1 MKQVILHYG
10 EIALKNRNR
19 SLFEQ
24 TLRKRIERI
33 CLKTA
38 PCRVHRL
45 EGRLLLDFAV
55 TPDMEVLTNSL
66 SKICGLSNF
75 IFCDTAGPT
84 LEKLKQ
90 GIEMRLADITF
101 SSFAVR
107 AKRGQ
112 KTFPLS
118 SQFINEEIGRFVKE
132 KTGAKVDL
140 ETPETTIYIELFEDK
155 IFYGFKKVKGV
166 GGLPVGI
173 AGKVLGL
180 LSGGIDS
187 PVACFRMM
195 KRGCEM
201 VFIHFYSAPFT
212 SPQSLDKVLE
222 LAEALGEYQDGGRLI
237 SVPFG
242 EIQKEIIAKTP
253 ENYRVLLYRRMMLR
267 IAEKMAKEH
276 GCLALATGE
285 SLSQVASQTLS
296 NLTSIEQAIALP
308 VLRPLIGMDK
318 SEIIDEAKKI
328 GTFNISIQ
336 PHEDCCSFMMPKHP
350 KTRSMP
356 QELEALEKDLEIDA
370 LVQKGVKESRIFD
383 VSLRA

>member
-1 MKQVILHYG
+1 MKRVILHYG
-10 EIALKNRNR
+10 EIALKNKNR
-19 SLFEQ
+19 FLFEQ
-24 TLRKRIERI
+24 ALQKRIQGI
-33 CLKTA
+33 CMKIA

-45 EGRLLLDFAV
+45 EGRLLLDFAA
-55 TPDMEVLTNSL
+55 TPDVEALTNSL

-75 IFCDTAGPT
+75 IFCDVADPS

-90 GIEMRLADITF
+90 GIEMHLQDIVF

-107 AKRGQ
+107 AKRAQ

-118 SQFINEEIGRFVKE
+118 SQFINEEIGGFVKE
-132 KTGAKVDL
+132 KTGARVDL
-140 ETPETTIYIELFEDK
+140 ETPEATLYIELFEDK
-155 IFYGFKKVKGV
+155 IFYGFNKVKGV

-173 AGKVLGL
+173 AGKVMGL

-201 VFIHFYSAPFT
+201 MFIHFYSAPFT

-222 LAEALGEYQDGGRLI
+222 LAEALGEYQDGGRMI
-237 SVPFG
+237 SIPFG

-253 ENYRVLLYRRMMLR
+253 ENYRVLVYRRMMLR

-296 NLTSIEQAIALP
+296 NLTSIEQAVTMP

-318 SEIIDEAKKI
+318 TEIIDEARKI
-328 GTFNISIQ
+328 GTFNTSIQ
-336 PHEDCCSFMMPKHP
+336 PHEDCCSFMIPKHP
-350 KTRSMP
+350 KTKSTCE
-356 QELEALEKDLEIDA
+356 ELERIEKDLEIDA
-370 LVQKGVKESRIFD
+370 LVQKGVKECKVFD
-383 VSLRA
+383 L